1 MYHPKW
7 YTTKILVWN
16 TTIFQHALFNHSV
29 RWNAGLSSEMIFR
42 VFPNYRFRCHFPP
55 DQSLDCNFA
64 PKHPHTHT
72 HTLPIKSVHVCCVH
86 PQRKA
91 WNKKKK
97 KKEKKNSH
105 CHIHTLQIPGNRD
118 DKDSPLNGK
127 SRYDSLWLG
136 LYFIHDATATESP
149 SQQFSI
155 IYKIAGW
162 GDEVRIKIRCHV
174 SSSWLRL

>member
-1 MYHPKW
+1 MCA
-7 YTTKILVWN
+7 V
-16 TTIFQHALFNHSV
+16 
-29 RWNAGLSSEMIFR
+29 
-42 VFPNYRFRCHFPP
+42 C
-55 DQSLDCNFA
+55 
-64 PKHPHTHT
+64 
-72 HTLPIKSVHVCCVH
+72 TLKGK
-86 PQRKA
+86 RET
-91 WNKKKK
+91 KKKR
-97 KKEKKNSH
+97 KEKKNSH

>member
-1 MYHPKW
+1 MHYLTTLLGEMRDFQVKW
-7 YTTKILVWN
+7 YFVYSQTTDSVAISRL
-16 TTIFQHALFNHSV
+16 INHSIAILPQ
-29 RWNAGLSSEMIFR
+29 NT
-42 VFPNYRFRCHFPP
+42 
-55 DQSLDCNFA
+55 
-64 PKHPHTHT
+64 HTHT
-72 HTLPIKSVHVCCVH
+72 HCPLKAYMCAVCTLKGK
-86 PQRKA
+86 RET
-91 WNKKKK
+91 KKKG
-97 KKEKKNSH
+97 KEKKNSH